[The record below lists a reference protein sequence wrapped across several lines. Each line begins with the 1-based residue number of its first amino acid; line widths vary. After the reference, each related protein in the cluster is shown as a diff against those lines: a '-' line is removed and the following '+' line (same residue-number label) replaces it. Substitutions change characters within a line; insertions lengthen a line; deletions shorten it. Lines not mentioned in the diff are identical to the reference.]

1 MIEGFKDSRI
11 PGFKG
16 NAKKLQRTKGLGE
29 ILSTIMMEIKG
40 MKETNTNP
48 NIYDTSIRLLFLALI
63 IGWCL
68 MILLPFT
75 SIILWGFILG
85 IAFMPLHNRMATIM
99 GGRPKLAAFI
109 IVLACLAVFIV
120 PAWLF
125 LDSLLDNAKDLRTRF
140 LSGSLTIPPPPASV
154 KNWPVI
160 GEKIYGIW
168 SSASTDLEQTAIK
181 YKSEV
186 VGIGGKIA
194 KGLLSVGGG
203 ILQLFVALIIA
214 GVLLSIP
221 GTSESTRKVARKLA
235 ERRGDEFADIIKIT
249 VGNVVKGVLGV
260 AFIQAALV
268 GIGFFLAGIPYPG
281 IWTLLVFLLAVLQI
295 PPLLVVL
302 PVAVYLFSERSTGAA
317 IGWTVYLLL
326 GGFSDNILKPVL
338 LGKGAPVPMLV
349 IFLGVIGGFMLS
361 GFVGLFTGAI
371 IMSIGYKLFIAWIN
385 AGPTA
390 ENPPE

>member
-1 MIEGFKDSRI
+1 
-11 PGFKG
+11 
-16 NAKKLQRTKGLGE
+16 
-29 ILSTIMMEIKG
+29 MEITG
-40 MKETNTNP
+40 MKETNKNP

-85 IAFMPLHNRMATIM
+85 IAFMPLHNRMAKIM
-99 GGRPKLAAFI
+99 GGRPKLASFI
-109 IVLACLAVFIV
+109 IVLACLAIFIV

-125 LDSLLDNAKDLRTRF
+125 LDSLLDNGKELRTRF
-140 LSGSLTIPPPPASV
+140 LAGSLIIPPPFASV

-160 GEKIYGIW
+160 GEKIHGIW
-168 SSASTDLEQTAIK
+168 YSASTDLEQTIIK
-181 YKSEV
+181 YKNEV
-186 VGIGGKIA
+186 VGIGRIIA
-194 KGLLSVGGG
+194 KGLASVGGG

-214 GVLLSIP
+214 GVLLCIP

-317 IGWTVYLLL
+317 FGWTVYLLL

-361 GFVGLFTGAI
+361 GFIGLFTGAI
-371 IMSIGYKLFIAWIN
+371 MMSIGYKLFVAWIN
-385 AGPTA
+385 TSPTE
-390 ENPPE
+390 ENHGESTKIS